1 MFWQTAIICLKIS
14 SCLKQLNTYLESLE
28 YLYRKLRLRKA
39 NEKLSR
45 LYVLDSLTGLYNRMA
60 YQEFAEPLYE
70 KCRLQKK
77 PVTVMFIDA
86 DHLKYINDTFGH
98 DMGNWNSWDSRWDS

>member
-1 MFWQTAIICLKIS
+1 MLENQFLFETM
-14 SCLKQLNTYLESLE
+14 NTYLESLE

-70 KCRLQKK
+70 KCRLQKFDTGEGQIRQHGDGSIEEDFRGG
-77 PVTVMFIDA
+77 PVKT
-86 DHLKYINDTFGH
+86 
-98 DMGNWNSWDSRWDS
+98 DSNVTD